1 VNRLCQRKMVQYGV
15 NFVGKI
21 CTSEGQLEHHMITK
35 NHKKKLEDIGIEGPL
50 SLANTMSFFEP
61 EFSPL
66 MQIRS
71 GNNSDEG
78 ALITTLRKKGIDIP
92 YNVKWV
98 L

>member
-1 VNRLCQRKMVQYGV
+1 M
-15 NFVGKI
+15 
-21 CTSEGQLEHHMITK
+21 
-35 NHKKKLEDIGIEGPL
+35 
-50 SLANTMSFFEP
+50 
-61 EFSPL
+61 
-66 MQIRS
+66 RS